1 MPAEKKY
8 KNYKLEYWGG
18 IECTINRVEDSYFD
32 QCELSG
38 HYDRAVDI
46 ELISTLGIKV
56 LRYPV
61 LWEKH
66 QPLPGQPINF
76 TFTNK
81 RLNEL
86 NAKGITP
93 VVGLLHHGSGPSF
106 TNLLDENF
114 PGLFAGYA
122 KEVAENFPWVQYY
135 TPINEPLT
143 TARFSGLYGL
153 WYPHKK
159 NDVSFVKMLLNQVKA
174 IILAM
179 QEIRKINPQAM
190 LVQTEDLSKTY
201 STSSLKYQAAFENE
215 RRWCTYDLLCG
226 KIRKGHAMW
235 NYFTRLGISEKALN
249 FFIDNAMPPDIMGF
263 NYYVTSERFLDD
275 DLIKYPPHTHGG
287 NELQEYADAE
297 AIRVNHGNPFGLSL
311 LLKEAWE
318 RYHLPIAITEAHL
331 NAGRE
336 DQLRWLNEIRT
347 ACHEALENGVD
358 VKAITFWS
366 LFGAF
371 GWNKLL
377 TSANMDYEPGAFD
390 LQSSLPRPT
399 AIARLITSIIRE
411 KEFPHS
417 LLEQKGWWHH
427 PERFYYNG
435 NCQRKPAEKLLWKRP
450 LVITGKT
457 GTLGQAIGKVCSSR
471 NIPYI
476 LTGRDD
482 LDISEE
488 KSIGG
493 FLDEYKPW
501 AIINTAGY
509 VRVEDAEEEQDK
521 CFESNTTG
529 AVLLCRECKKRN
541 ISFVTISSDLVFNGK
556 KNEPYLEDDPVDP
569 LNIYGASKAKAE
581 ETILHENPDALIVRT
596 SAFFGPWDMHNFA
609 FNVLN
614 SLSKNNIFTAA
625 DDVIVSPTYAPH
637 LAEALLTLLIDDEK
651 GIWHLA
657 NEGAITWKDFAIK
670 IADQAGYNSGLIIG
684 KTVYQI
690 SAKASIPLYSVL
702 ASKRGSLMPSLDQA
716 IKSFFKE
723 CITLPK
729 SVLISQHS
737 QKLFD

>member
-32 QCELSG
+32 QCKLSG
-38 HYDRAVDI
+38 HYDRENDI

-66 QPLPGQPINF
+66 QPLPGQPIDWA
-76 TFTNK
+76 FTNK
-81 RLNEL
+81 RLHEI

-93 VVGLLHHGSGPSF
+93 VVGLLHHGSGPPF

-122 KEVAENFPWVQYY
+122 KEVAEKFPWIQYY

-159 NDVSFVKMLLNQVKA
+159 NDVSFVKILLNQVKA

-179 QEIRKINPQAM
+179 EEIRKINPKAK
-190 LVQTEDLSKTY
+190 LLQTEDLSKTY
-201 STSSLKYQAAFENE
+201 STASLKYQAVFENE

-226 KIRKGHAMW
+226 KIEKDHAMW
-235 NYFTRLGISEKALN
+235 NYFTRLGITEKSLN
-249 FFIDNAMPPDIMGF
+249 FFIEHATPPDIMGF

-275 DLIKYPPHTHGG
+275 DLVKYPLHTHGG
-287 NELQEYADAE
+287 NELQEYADVE

-311 LLKEAWE
+311 LLKEAWD

-336 DQLRWLNEIRT
+336 DQLRWLNEIIT

-366 LFGAF
+366 LFGAY

-377 TSANMDYEPGAFD
+377 TCANMDYEPGAFD
-390 LQSSLPRPT
+390 LRSLLPRPT
-399 AIARLITSIIRE
+399 AIARMILNVIHE
-411 KEFPHS
+411 KEFPHL
-417 LLEQKGWWHH
+417 LLEQEGWWHH
-427 PERFYYNG
+427 PERFHYNG
-435 NCQRKPAEKLLWKRP
+435 NYQRKAVEKPVRKRP
-450 LVITGKT
+450 LIITGKT
-457 GTLGQAIGKVCSSR
+457 GTLGRAIEKVCRSR
-471 NIPYI
+471 NIPHT
-476 LTGRDD
+476 LTRRDE

-488 KSIGG
+488 KSVQV
-493 FLDEYKPW
+493 FLDECKPW
-501 AIINTAGY
+501 AVINTAGY
-509 VRVEDAEEEQDK
+509 VRVEDAEQDHDK

-529 AVLLCRECKKRN
+529 AILLSRECKKRN

-556 KNEPYLEDDPVDP
+556 KNTPYLEDDAADP
-569 LNIYGASKAKAE
+569 LNVYGASKAKAE
-581 ETILHENPDALIVRT
+581 ETILQENSDALIVRA
-596 SAFFGPWDMHNFA
+596 SAFFGPWDAYNFA

-614 SLSKNNIFTAA
+614 SVSKHNIFIAA
-625 DDVIVSPTYAPH
+625 DDVIVSPTYVPH

-651 GIWHLA
+651 GLWHLA
-657 NEGAITWKDFAIK
+657 NDGATTWKDFAIK
-670 IADQAGYNSGLIIG
+670 IAGYAGYNSDLILGKPICQIG
-684 KTVYQI
+684 I
-690 SAKASIPLYSVL
+690 KAPIPLYSVL
-702 ASKRGSLMPSLDQA
+702 ASKRGLLMPSIDQA

-723 CITLPK
+723 CITLPT
-729 SVLISQHS
+729 SVLTPQHS
-737 QKLFD
+737 QDIFD